1 MRLFVAFVAAALIAA
16 PIFAAAQSLDATV
29 YTAGNASTP
38 LAERVGTRF
47 LIALDSNKTTGYSWT
62 AAVQDNAVTSEGSAY
77 QQSDGRAMG
86 APGRQIFLFDAMH
99 KGTSTITLSY
109 RRPWEHSTPAAKTLA
124 FTVVVK

>member
-16 PIFAAAQSLDATV
+16 PGFAAAQSLDAIV
-29 YTAGNASTP
+29 YGAGNASTP
-38 LAERVGTRF
+38 IAEHVGSHF

-62 AAVQDNAVTSEGSAY
+62 AAVKGAAVTSEGSAY
-77 QQSDGRAMG
+77 RASDARAMG
-86 APGRQIFLFDAMH
+86 APGTQIFVFDAAR

-109 RRPWEHSTPAAKTLA
+109 RRPWEHSTPAAKTLT